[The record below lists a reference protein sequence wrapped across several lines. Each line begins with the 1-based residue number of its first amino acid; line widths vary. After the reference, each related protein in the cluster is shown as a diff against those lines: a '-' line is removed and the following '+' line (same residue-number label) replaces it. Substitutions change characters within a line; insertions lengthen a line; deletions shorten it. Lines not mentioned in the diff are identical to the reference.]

1 MALSLR
7 YPGRDMST
15 TASEVL
21 GALEVWRQAMLS
33 RDVDALDSILHADV
47 TYSHSNA
54 FNESKADALAGLPA
68 CAAQS
73 IEVTEPTVR
82 VYGDTALVKADV
94 DFRNLID
101 GDIQHVPLN
110 VLHVFVRG
118 DSGWLMVA
126 RQATRRS

>member
-1 MALSLR
+1 MLPLR
-7 YPGRDMST
+7 YPDPDMST

-21 GALEVWRQAMLS
+21 AALEVWRQAMLS
-33 RDVDALDSILHADV
+33 RDVPALDSVLHPDV

-54 FNESKADALAGLPA
+54 FNESKADAIAGLPT

-82 VYGDTALVKADV
+82 IYGDTALLKADV
-94 DFRNLID
+94 DFRNLIE

-110 VLHVFVRG
+110 VLHVFVKT
-118 DSGWLMVA
+118 DAGWQMVG
-126 RQATRRS
+126 RQATRRA